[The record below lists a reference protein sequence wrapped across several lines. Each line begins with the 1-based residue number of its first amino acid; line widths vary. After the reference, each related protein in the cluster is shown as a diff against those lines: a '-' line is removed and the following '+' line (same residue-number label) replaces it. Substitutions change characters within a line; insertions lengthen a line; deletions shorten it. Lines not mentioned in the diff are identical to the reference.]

1 MINFTTDEME
11 HYGGRII
18 QIIADHEEFDKFN
31 VAEIVAL
38 FSSAVYILGREIGEK
53 EVGVY
58 SECEEDDC
66 DMAA

>member
-18 QIIADHEEFDKFN
+18 QIIANHEEFDKFN

-38 FSSAVYILGREIGEK
+38 FSSAIYILGREIGEK
-53 EVGVY
+53 EIGVY
-58 SECEEDDC
+58 NQVDEDDL